1 MENLLNLEPTS
12 ISRDLKG
19 KFLLVYGEAKVGK
32 TTFAAHF
39 PKPLLFAF
47 EHGYNAISGIH
58 AIDIFSWSDFKRYAR
73 QLKDEAIKEKFSTII
88 IDTIGIAVDLCEK
101 YILAQN
107 GVDQLS
113 DIAWGGG
120 WAQYRKEFENTFRE
134 LSQLGYAIVFIA
146 HSKVKPSGFKN
157 SKGEEID
164 SYYPD
169 VNKTGFNAVNR
180 LVDIIGYLSVEFQ
193 ADGSSKRW
201 LYSRQTPYIFAGTR
215 YRYMAPKIPFGYN
228 ELVDAI
234 SDAIEKEQQE
244 GAQVVDSMAPII
256 IPRPFGEAQ
265 AEAKELWT
273 KLTSNNN
280 EANTL
285 IIQESIMRI
294 FGQRLK
300 LSQVTENQLE
310 LLELVIDDMKKMV

>member
-1 MENLLNLEPTS
+1 ML
-12 ISRDLKG
+12 
-19 KFLLVYGEAKVGK
+19 
-32 TTFAAHF
+32 
-39 PKPLLFAF
+39 
-47 EHGYNAISGIH
+47 
-58 AIDIFSWSDFKRYAR
+58 SWSDFKKYAQ
-73 QLKDEAIKEKFSTII
+73 QLKDPAVKEKFSTII
-88 IDTIGIAVDLCEK
+88 IDTVGIAVDLCEK

-107 GVDQLS
+107 GVDKLS

-120 WAQYRKEFENTFRE
+120 WALYRKEFENTFRE

-146 HSKVKPSGFKN
+146 HSKTKASGFKN
-157 SKGEEID
+157 SQGEEID

-180 LVDIIGYLSVEFQ
+180 LVDVIGYLSVEFQ
-193 ADGSSKRW
+193 PDGSNRRW
-201 LYSRQTPYIFAGTR
+201 LYSRQTPYIFAGSR
-215 YRYMAPKIPFGYN
+215 YKYLAPKIPFGYD

-234 SDAIEKEQQE
+234 SVAIEKEQQE
-244 GAQVVDSMAPII
+244 GARVVESMSPMKFV
-256 IPRPFGEAQ
+256 PRPFGEAL

-273 KLTSNNN
+273 QLTSNNN

-285 IIQESIMRI
+285 IIQGSITRI
-294 FGQRLK
+294 FGQKLK